1 MAGGK
6 FSKPR
11 NRYSEEPVVTKPSH
25 HYGEPAT
32 PVQQFPPVDD
42 LEERAIEEAFLE
54 VTESE
59 DYESNST
66 LPAFLEKVLDFVGKN
81 KKVVLLSSC
90 AVVLVILVAVIGI
103 VLFSSA
109 SDPYDGKILNN
120 VTIAGVNVGG
130 MTRSEAEDA
139 VKAVTANTFT
149 KQDMVV
155 ELPDTTL
162 RFTPDDTNAKLDVKA
177 VVKAAYSYGRTGSD
191 AQRQSDY
198 ENSLT
203 GNHTLGLLPY
213 LGLDTEYIQSVLAQ
227 YASQFADSFKE
238 TTYEMQGQMPALEP
252 ESFDENAPCQTLV
265 VTIGA
270 PGFGLDVEDLYND
283 ILDAYSF
290 NQFSVTVEEI
300 STEKE
305 PEPLDLEAVYEEF
318 YIAPVNASID
328 MQSYEPIPGVYGYG
342 FDMEQAQKLLDAADF
357 GETVKIPMMF
367 IEPEVNA
374 DTVMF
379 RDVLGECITPHTDN
393 ENRNT
398 NLRLACEALDGVI
411 INPGETFS
419 YNETLGERTAEKGY
433 KPAPAYSGYN
443 LVDSIGG
450 GVCQGSSTLYL
461 ATLLADMEIVDRV
474 NHGYPSSYIELG
486 MDATVNWG
494 TTDFQFRN
502 NWNFPIMIK
511 AWVADGNMNMQI
523 LGTDERDYYIK
534 MEYEVIGN
542 PGPDTEYVQK
552 PAGSGYYDGQ
562 VIRPGSPGSYVK
574 TYRCKYDKETD
585 ELISR
590 DFEAYSSYQAVN
602 ILVVRIEGGEAP
614 APETGGSTETPPSD
628 GGGTET
634 PPPSSG
640 GGTETPPPSGGGGTE
655 TPPSSGGG
663 TPPPADSGGGGE
675 TA

>member
-11 NRYSEEPVVTKPSH
+11 NRFSEEPVITTPSNRYAKP
-25 HYGEPAT
+25 AA
-32 PVQQFPPVDD
+32 PVQQVPPVDD
-42 LEERAIEEAFLE
+42 SEERAIEEAFLE
-54 VTESE
+54 VSESE
-59 DYESNST
+59 GFASDSN
-66 LPAFLEKVLDFVGKN
+66 LPPFVEKALDFISRN
-81 KKVVLLSSC
+81 KKTVLISSC

-139 VKAVTANTFT
+139 IKAVTADTFT

-155 ELPDTTL
+155 TLPDTTL
-162 RFTPDDTNAKLDVKA
+162 RLSPDDTNAKLDVKA

-203 GNHTLGLLPY
+203 GNHTIGLVPY
-213 LGLDTEYIQSVLAQ
+213 LGLDTDYIQSVLAQ

-252 ESFDENAPCQTLV
+252 EAFDESAPCQTLV
-265 VTIGA
+265 VTMGT

-318 YIAPVNASID
+318 YIAPINASLN
-328 MQSYEPIPGVYGYG
+328 MQTFEPIPGVYGYG
-342 FDMEQAQKLLDAADF
+342 FDMEQAQKLLDEADF
-357 GETVKIPMMF
+357 GETVKISMMF
-367 IEPEVNA
+367 IEPEINA

-379 RDVLGECITPHTDN
+379 RDVLGECVTPHTDN
-393 ENRNT
+393 EKRNT
-398 NLRLACEALDGVI
+398 NLRLACEALDGVV

-419 YNETLGERTAEKGY
+419 YNDTLGERTAEKGY
-433 KPAPAYSGYN
+433 QPAPAYSGYN
-443 LVDSIGG
+443 LVDSVGG

-461 ATLLADMEIVDRV
+461 AALLADMEIVDRV
-474 NHGYPSSYIELG
+474 NHGYPSNYIELG

-502 NWNFPIMIK
+502 NWNFPIMLK
-511 AWVADGNMNMQI
+511 AWVADGNVNIQI

-534 MEYEVIGN
+534 MEHEVIGN
-542 PGPDTEYVQK
+542 PGPDTEYVEK

-562 VIRPGSPGSYVK
+562 VIRAGSAGSYVK
-574 TYRCKYDKETD
+574 SYRCKYDKETN

-602 ILVVRIEGGEAP
+602 ILVVRIVGG
-614 APETGGSTETPPSD
+614 
-628 GGGTET
+628 ET
-634 PPPSSG
+634 PPPATTPPADSG
-640 GGTETPPPSGGGGTE
+640 GGSTPPADSGGGGG
-655 TPPSSGGG
+655 S
-663 TPPPADSGGGGE
+663 TPPPADSGGGGSTPPPADSGSTPPPADSGGGE
-675 TA
+675 TT